1 MTSESELGSDTA
13 IDTAAAEQTGQRI
26 RELTEQFIES
36 AKATGNQSLDAYE
49 KALESMVAFQA
60 KAAGASQLDWVSA
73 VAAAHAKFVQDLSSA
88 YVSAAREVLK

>member
-1 MTSESELGSDTA
+1 
-13 IDTAAAEQTGQRI
+13 
-26 RELTEQFIES
+26 
-36 AKATGNQSLDAYE
+36 
-49 KALESMVAFQA
+49 MVAFQA